1 MIKIAIGVIFFLAS
15 VVMTAQV
22 PCGFSYQAV
31 VHNNEGEII
40 GNQFVKFRF
49 SIIRGTKSS
58 TPVYMEIQSVTT
70 NNFGLANIIIGKGT
84 SVQGE
89 FSTQG
94 WGLAKHFL
102 KMELDASGGSDFVH
116 LGTIELMSV
125 PYVFHAQTVE
135 NDQSM
140 MNYFK
145 GMYYSFSAV
154 GGRTDRW
161 Y

>member
-1 MIKIAIGVIFFLAS
+1 
-15 VVMTAQV
+15 
-22 PCGFSYQAV
+22 
-31 VHNNEGEII
+31 
-40 GNQFVKFRF
+40 
-49 SIIRGTKSS
+49 
-58 TPVYMEIQSVTT
+58 
-70 NNFGLANIIIGKGT
+70 
-84 SVQGE
+84 
-89 FSTQG
+89 
-94 WGLAKHFL
+94 
-102 KMELDASGGSDFVH
+102 
-116 LGTIELMSV
+116 V